1 MINDSEA
8 NDQQQRS
15 EMTNDLT
22 NDPKFEVSIL
32 FNQNYHTDAHITVN
46 QGGTSSGKTYAI
58 EQVLFCLAC
67 QTDMQVITIVGQDI
81 PNLKAGALRD
91 ALSIYNSSA
100 ILQAAVKSYNK
111 SDRVFEFHNGS
122 IMEFKSYTDPQ
133 DAKSGKR
140 DYLFINE
147 ANGISYQVY
156 TELALRTRKR
166 IYIDYNPNTSF
177 WVHEQLIGRPD
188 VLLIISD
195 HRHNPFLDQGI
206 RDKIESLKKT
216 DIELWKVYARG
227 LTGKISGLIFTNWYV
242 CEQIPATAKLIA
254 TGLDFG
260 FTNDETACLQVY
272 KQNGELWVHELFYQ
286 TGLTN
291 TDIALKLKQE
301 LVSRQTEIIADSAE
315 PKSIEEFKRMGWYI
329 SGAKKGADSIKN
341 SIDILKRYKINVTR
355 ASVNL
360 RKELDRYKWR
370 VDRSGKTINE
380 AVDSYNHLI
389 DALRYVALNK
399 LKVNNEAKLR
409 SRMPYIPATANRGIF
424 DELINPQG
432 FA

>member
-1 MINDSEA
+1 
-8 NDQQQRS
+8 
-15 EMTNDLT
+15 MTNDQLT

-32 FNQNYHTDAHITVN
+32 FGQNYNTDAHVVVN

-58 EQVLFCLAC
+58 GQVLFCIAC
-67 QTDMQVITIVGQDI
+67 QAPKQVITIVGQDI
-81 PNLKAGALRD
+81 PNLKAGVLRD
-91 ALSIYNSSA
+91 ALSIYNSSVV
-100 ILQAAVKSYNK
+100 LQTAVKSYNK
-111 SDRVFEFHNGS
+111 SDRIFEFHNGTL
-122 IMEFKSYTDPQ
+122 IEFKSYADPQ

-147 ANGISYQVY
+147 ANGISYAVY
-156 TELALRTRKR
+156 AELALRTRKR
-166 IYIDYNPNTSF
+166 IYIDYNPNSTF
-177 WVHEQLIGRPD
+177 WVHEQVIGRPG
-188 VLLIISD
+188 VQTIISD
-195 HRHNPFLDQGI
+195 HRHNPFLDDTV
-206 RDKIESLKKT
+206 RAKIESLKAE

-227 LTGKISGLIFTNWYV
+227 LTGKISGLIFPNWYV
-242 CEQIPATAKLIA
+242 CEQIPPEARLIA

-260 FTNDETACLQVY
+260 FTNDPTTCLQVY
-272 KQNGELWVHELFYQ
+272 LQNGELWIHELIYQ

-291 TDIALKLKQE
+291 TDIATRLKAEGLSLK
-301 LVSRQTEIIADSAE
+301 TEIIADSAE

-329 SGAKKGADSIKN
+329 TGAKKGADSINN

-399 LKVNNEAKLR
+399 LAINNRDNKLR
-409 SRMPYIPATANRGIF
+409 SRLPYNPKITSRSMF
-424 DELINPQG
+424 DELIG
-432 FA
+432 SRF